1 MLLAEARLFGA
12 SKGKLVVRDLER
24 IDPRVSRLE
33 LLDRPIRGGH
43 GGGPDRR
50 PEAELRVVGESKTF
64 VEVFDAADRQRGPED
79 LLGPHPSAVRHVLQ
93 DRRLDEPT
101 LLILGALGL
110 PPPLAGLAAPA
121 EASLTLRPTLSA

>member
-12 SKGKLVVRDLER
+12 SKWKLVVRDLEC
-24 IDPRVSRLE
+24 IGPRVSRLE

-79 LLGPHPSAVRHVLQ
+79 LLGPHASAVRHVLQ
-93 DRRLDEPT
+93 DRRPDDPT
-101 LLILGALGL
+101 LLILDALGPAAADGSL
-110 PPPLAGLAAPA
+110 SGTAAGILQLR
-121 EASLTLRPTLSA
+121 LT

>member
-64 VEVFDAADRQRGPED
+64 VEVFDAADRQRGPQD
-79 LLGPHPSAVRHVLQ
+79 LPGPHASARRNVLQ
-93 DRRLDEPT
+93 DPRPAEPT
-101 LLILGALGL
+101 
-110 PPPLAGLAAPA
+110 PLKLRAP
-121 EASLTLRPTLSA
+121 R